1 MILENASKNGELVV
15 EWLKVELENTSA
27 GGRRLFFFI
36 GTGRQLFFLEQGGG
50 CFFCE
55 EVGNCFFW
63 NREVTVFF
71 LEQGGGWFFF

>member
-50 CFFCE
+50 CFF
-55 EVGNCFFW
+55 
-63 NREVTVFF
+63 
-71 LEQGGGWFFF
+71 LEQGGGWFFLAPEAAVFYLKR